1 MSPGS
6 FSGGALV
13 TMIEPTGMN
22 QVLTAISQITS
33 TFEVDGA
40 GASRGSSGSSF
51 DDALAAADTT
61 AEPATA
67 GLDASLAAGPMST
80 SPGLGVTSDPALIAL
95 LSSPLPATSSA
106 DGASSGVEGSVP
118 LLASL
123 SSPASVPTGTG
134 IEASPVRLASVFARA
149 TAQYDL
155 PPGLLEAVATQ
166 ESGMNPNAVS
176 SAGAEGIMQI
186 MPATAASN
194 GIADP
199 FDPTEAIFGAAKIL
213 AGNIAY
219 FHSVPLALAA
229 YNAGAG
235 AVEEYGG
242 IPPYAQTEDYV
253 ASIMAMMGGEP

>member
-67 GLDASLAAGPMST
+67 GLEAGPMST
-80 SPGLGVTSDPALIAL
+80 SSGLGVTSDPALIAL
-95 LSSPLPATSSA
+95 LSSPLPGASSA
-106 DGASSGVEGSVP
+106 AGTSSGVEGSGP